1 MRLLARS
8 ALAALAG
15 AAAGLSFEPHHWVAL
30 LPFAVA
36 GLTLLAAAAPR
47 LRSGFWLGLVFG
59 TAFMLV
65 LLPWLQVIGVY
76 AWIPLAI
83 VEGLFYGLAGLAT
96 RAVRRLP
103 GWPVWAATGWVRRR
117 GAARRGAV
125 RRLPV
130 GQAGVRDR
138 GHPAGPGVRLR
149 RRGRRDVRGGPGRD
163 DPGLGG
169 AAGAP
174 YAGAGGGR
182 PRAAA
187 LAGLPRL
194 AGAVRTPAGDPVAG
208 GKGATVAWPRSR
220 ATCPARGSRPFAQ
233 RRAVLDNHVDATS
246 TLAGGSR
253 PATRRGPTW

>member
-36 GLTLLAAAAPR
+36 GVTLLAAAAPR

-103 GWPVWAATGWVRRR
+103 GGRCGPPPAGCSSRRCAAWCRSAASR
-117 GAARRGAV
+117 GAGWRSRPRTPPSPRRSPTSARRA
-125 RRLPV
+125 
-130 GQAGVRDR
+130 
-138 GHPAGPGVRLR
+138 
-149 RRGRRDVRGGPGRD
+149 
-163 DPGLGG
+163 
-169 AAGAP
+169 
-174 YAGAGGGR
+174 
-182 PRAAA
+182 
-187 LAGLPRL
+187 
-194 AGAVRTPAGDPVAG
+194 
-208 GKGATVAWPRSR
+208 
-220 ATCPARGSRPFAQ
+220 
-233 RRAVLDNHVDATS
+233 
-246 TLAGGSR
+246 
-253 PATRRGPTW
+253 